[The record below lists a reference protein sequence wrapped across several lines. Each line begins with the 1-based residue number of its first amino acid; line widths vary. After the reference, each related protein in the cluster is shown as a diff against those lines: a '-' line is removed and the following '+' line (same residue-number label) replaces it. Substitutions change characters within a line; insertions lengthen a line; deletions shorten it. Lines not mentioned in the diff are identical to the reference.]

1 MPSLYLETTI
11 PSYLGARPSRDLII
25 AAHQQITHEWWT
37 QAKIKYDLYISQT
50 VLDEIILGN
59 EEAADRRLSF
69 VEDLPILPVTDKIEI
84 LAEKY
89 LTELH
94 LPPKASLDAVH
105 LACVVENKLDYLLT
119 WNCKHLAHG
128 ETIRHLQILNLR
140 LGLATPI
147 ILTPEEL
154 L

>member
-89 LTELH
+89 VTNLH
-94 LPPKASLDAVH
+94 LPPKASLDAVY

-140 LGLATPI
+140 LGLPTPI

>member
-69 VEDLPILPVTDKIEI
+69 VEDLPILPVTDKIEV

-89 LTELH
+89 ITELH

-140 LGLATPI
+140 LGLSTPI